1 MLTPLTRYA
10 ARSLQRLGWSNS
22 SIAKALDV
30 GQATLLDCREP
41 IKAAPAVRLLQRARR
56 DPEAA
61 DQLAAIVALLVP
73 EDLRLVVGGHDPHT
87 AADAFADLAADLA
100 QPRATGV
107 EQRLRR
113 VFAQAAL
120 DLGCRHARERL
131 QRWAA
136 C

>member
-10 ARSLQRLGWSNS
+10 ARTLQRLGWSNS
-22 SIAKALDV
+22 SIAAALNV

-41 IKAAPAVRLLQRARR
+41 IKAAPLVRLLQRAPH

-73 EDLRLVVGGHDPHT
+73 EDLLSIVGRHAANA
-87 AADAFADLAADLA
+87 AADDFASLAADLA
-100 QPRATGV
+100 HPRATGV

-120 DLGCRHARERL
+120 DLGCNANAERL
-131 QRWAA
+131 HRWAA
-136 C
+136 